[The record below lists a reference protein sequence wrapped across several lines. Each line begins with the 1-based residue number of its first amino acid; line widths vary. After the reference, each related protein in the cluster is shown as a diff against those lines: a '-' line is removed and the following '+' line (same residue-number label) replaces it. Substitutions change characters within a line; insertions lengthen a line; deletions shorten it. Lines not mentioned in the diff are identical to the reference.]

1 MLSCNIG
8 NGRALFTTLLAFCVA
23 SPAFAENKSYDWTPF
38 FKYWENACEFEPQ
51 EVLFTSMIPDA
62 DTLSSGSIVVPK
74 EYAFAVDSELKT
86 LFYDNSGELSS
97 KNNANYFDASFDVV
111 GKYYDLPIV
120 KIGFIGGVG
129 NGIYSP
135 YFVLDKDIMGVR
147 RSLRKKNIDITY
159 ESSDLHD
166 SDMYGNSDIGIE
178 IYANRENPDRTNI
191 ICDFF
196 N

>member
-1 MLSCNIG
+1 MLFPRLLKSHG
-8 NGRALFTTLLAFCVA
+8 LLVMSVMAFLSTPALAADNST
-23 SPAFAENKSYDWTPF
+23 DWTPF
-38 FKYWENACEFEPQ
+38 FKSWENACEFEPQ

-74 EYAFAVDSELKT
+74 EYALAVDSELT
-86 LFYDNSGELSS
+86 TIFYDDAGELSS
-97 KNNANYFDASFDVV
+97 KNNANYFDASFDIV
-111 GKYYDLPIV
+111 GKYYDIPIV

-135 YFVLDKDIMGVR
+135 YFVLDKNIVDVR
-147 RSLRKKNIDITY
+147 KSLRKKNIDITY
-159 ESSDLHD
+159 ESSDFHD

-178 IYANRENPDRTNI
+178 IYANNENPNRTNI
-191 ICDFF
+191 ICDFS

>member
-1 MLSCNIG
+1 MLSSIIG
-8 NGRALFTTLLAFCVA
+8 NGRTFCITLFVLCVA
-23 SPAFAENKSYDWTPF
+23 SPASAANKSYDWTPF
-38 FKYWENACEFEPQ
+38 FKSWENACEFEPQ

-62 DTLSSGSIVVPK
+62 DTLSSGSIAVPK

-86 LFYDNSGELSS
+86 IFYDDGGEISS
-97 KNNANYFDASFDVV
+97 KSNANYFDASFDIV
-111 GKYYDLPIV
+111 GKYYDIPIV

-135 YFVLDKDIMGVR
+135 YFVLDKNIVDVR
-147 RSLRKKNIDITY
+147 KILRKKNIDITY
-159 ESSDLHD
+159 ESSDFHD

-178 IYANRENPDRTNI
+178 VYANSENPDRTNI
-191 ICDFF
+191 ICDFS